1 MPPATGND
9 PFPEITLPSG
19 DVMRSVAGHADVREV
34 LSDPRFT
41 RELHRA
47 AETPRIA
54 RGADISD
61 DRDSL
66 LNMDPPRHTKL
77 RRIVAGAFTP
87 RRVAAWQPRIDDIVD
102 RLLTEMTAAAP
113 PADLMTAFA
122 VPLPIQVICEL
133 LGVPGQDRD
142 RFRHWAAGALTTA
155 SEAAAERARARSEFY
170 AYIGALLT
178 ARRAALASAPG
189 DALIDALLT
198 ARDGDDVLTERE
210 LVSLIENLITAGH
223 ETTSNL
229 IGGGMFTLLGQGHYE
244 SLVRDPALLPGFV
257 EELLRHDSP
266 APYAMPR
273 LATEDVELP
282 SGLVRRGQTVL
293 PLTTAANHDPAVYPD
308 PDLFDPHR
316 TGPPHLAFGHG
327 PHFCLGA
334 NLARL
339 ELERALTALTERL
352 PGLALA
358 VPAADVPWRTGGLV
372 NGPERLPVTW

>member
-1 MPPATGND
+1 MRPVTDND

-19 DVMRSVAGHADVREV
+19 DVMRTVPRYADVREV

-47 AETPRIA
+47 ADSPRIA

-77 RRIVAGAFTP
+77 RRTVTGAFTP
-87 RRVAAWQPRIDDIVD
+87 RRVATWQPRIDEITD
-102 RLLTEMTAAAP
+102 RLLTELTTAGP
-113 PADLMTAFA
+113 PADLMAAFA
-122 VPLPIQVICEL
+122 FPLPILVICEL
-133 LGVPGQDRD
+133 LGVPGQDRE
-142 RFRHWAAGALTTA
+142 RFRDWAASALTTA
-155 SEAAAERARARSEFY
+155 TEAAEERARARREFY
-170 AYIGALLT
+170 TYISELLA
-178 ARRAALASAPG
+178 ARRATPG

-198 ARDGDDVLTERE
+198 ARDGDDMLTERE

-223 ETTSNL
+223 ETTTNL
-229 IGGGMFTLLGQGHYE
+229 IGGGIFTLLSEGHYE
-244 SLVRDPALLPGFV
+244 ALAQDPALLPGFA

-282 SGLVRRGQTVL
+282 SGLIRRGQTVL
-293 PLTTAANHDPAVYPD
+293 PLVTAANRDPSVYPD
-308 PDLFDPHR
+308 PETFDPDR
-316 TGPPHLAFGHG
+316 AGQPHLTFGHG

-334 NLARL
+334 NLAKL
-339 ELERALTALTERL
+339 ELERALTALTKRL

-358 VPAADVPWRTGGLV
+358 VPAADVSWRTGGLV